1 MDAEA
6 IHDIFRSLGP
16 IRIRRMFG
24 GQGVYRGEVMFALE
38 AGGEL
43 YLKTDAET
51 VPVFEALNSRP
62 FTYEAKDGRTTVM
75 SYWLMPESAT
85 EDDGE
90 AHRLGMLALEAA
102 HRARAAKARKAG
114 GRGTGKGAGTAR
126 RPPRAAK
133 A

>member
-1 MDAEA
+1 MDSED
-6 IHDIFRSLGP
+6 IHDIFRSMGP

-24 GQGVYRGEVMFALE
+24 GQGIYRDEVMFALE

-51 VPVFEALNSRP
+51 RPVFEAMNSRP
-62 FTYEAKDGRTTVM
+62 FMYETKDGRSTAM
-75 SYWLMPESAT
+75 SYWLMPESAI
-85 EDDGE
+85 EDDVE
-90 AHRLGMLALEAA
+90 ARRLGTLALEAA

-114 GRGTGKGAGTAR
+114 GRGGR
-126 RPPRAAK
+126 SRPAK